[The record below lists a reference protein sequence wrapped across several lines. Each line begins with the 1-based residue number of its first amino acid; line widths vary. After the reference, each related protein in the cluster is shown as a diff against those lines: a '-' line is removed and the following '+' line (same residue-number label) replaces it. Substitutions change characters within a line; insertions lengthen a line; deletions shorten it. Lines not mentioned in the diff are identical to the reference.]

1 MTTGGTSAG
10 SLLGAPHH
18 DGSPGYCPNPP
29 QQHGD
34 SFTVL
39 LRTSPADPVS
49 AVAVRQVLDGE
60 PEFAAARI
68 DHQDA
73 TGTWWRADLTAHNT
87 VSHYRFLIDGGGTGY
102 RWLTAAGTIEAD
114 LPDAADFR
122 VAVAD
127 PPPQWLDDAIV
138 YQVFPDRFAR
148 SGLVDQPTPSWAVP
162 AGWDDPPE
170 PGGRPSARQFYGGDL
185 YGVAE
190 HLDHIQ
196 AVGAN
201 TLYLTPV
208 FPADSSHRYNASSF
222 DHVDPHLGGDAA
234 YRSLID
240 AAHARGMRILGD
252 LTTNHTGSTHD
263 WFAAGRADPT
273 APEADFYLF
282 DPLDAQSAAAR
293 GYVGWLGHRSLPKLD
308 HRSAELAR
316 RMHSG
321 PDSVAARWLDFGLDG
336 WRIDVANMTGRYQ
349 RTDLNHQVARML
361 RATMA
366 AVSGD
371 AYLVGEHFHDSLP
384 DVDGTTW
391 HGIMNYSG
399 LARPMWTW
407 LVRPDSPFAGWLG
420 APVAHWPRLPG
431 PSVAT
436 TMRAFS
442 AMPWAA
448 RQASLT
454 MVSSHDTP
462 RIATITNDPRLTEV
476 AVAAMIAYPGVPM
489 IWAGDEIGLEGNTG
503 EAGRAPFPW
512 HRPDSWNQELM
523 SLFGRLCA
531 VHRDSPALRQ
541 GGLRWVHVDADR
553 MVWMREAHDESML
566 VLLARAPGPPIA
578 LAADLLGLDEGTQA
592 HNVYGGASLPR
603 AAGLVELPGDGPMV
617 QMWRLPGLSGP
628 GR

>member
-1 MTTGGTSAG
+1 MTWGPALAG

-18 DGSPGYCPNPP
+18 DGSPGYCPDPP

-39 LRTSPADPVS
+39 LRTSHADPVS
-49 AVAVRQVLDGE
+49 TVAVRQVLDGE
-60 PEFAAARI
+60 PEYAPARI
-68 DHQDA
+68 DRQDA

-87 VSHYRFLIDGGGTGY
+87 VSHYRFLLDGGATGY
-102 RWLTAAGTIEAD
+102 RWLTAAGPVEAD
-114 LPDAADFR
+114 LPDAGDFR

-127 PPPQWLDDAIV
+127 APPQWLDDAIV

-148 SGLVDQPTPSWAVP
+148 SGRVDEPTPDWAVP
-162 AGWDDPPE
+162 AAWEDPPE
-170 PGGRPSARQFYGGDL
+170 PGGRPSARQIYGGDL

-190 HLDHIQ
+190 HLDHIA

-208 FPADSSHRYNASSF
+208 FPANSSHRYNATSF
-222 DHVDPHLGGDAA
+222 DHVDPLLGGNAA
-234 YRSLID
+234 YRALID

-263 WFAAGRADPT
+263 WFTAGRADPS
-273 APEADFYLF
+273 APEAEFYLF
-282 DPLDAQSAAAR
+282 DAPGEDPVVPR
-293 GYVGWLGHRSLPKLD
+293 GYVGWLGHRTLPKLD
-308 HRSAELAR
+308 HRSTALAAR
-316 RMHSG
+316 IVSG
-321 PDSVAARWLDFGLDG
+321 SQSVAARWLDFGLDG

-349 RTDLNHQVARML
+349 ATDLNHQVARAL
-361 RATMA
+361 RTTMA
-366 AVSGD
+366 QVSAD
-371 AYLVGEHFHDSLP
+371 AYLVGEHFHDFLP

-407 LVRPDSPFAGWLG
+407 LVRPDSPFGDWLG
-420 APVAHWPRLPG
+420 APLPHWPRLPG
-431 PSVAT
+431 ASVAA

-442 AMPWAA
+442 AIPWAA

-462 RIATITNDPRLTEV
+462 RIATITDDPRLTEV
-476 AVAAMIAYPGVPM
+476 AVAAMIAHPGVPM
-489 IWAGDEIGLEGNTG
+489 IWAGDEIGLQGRTG
-503 EAGRAPFPW
+503 EAGRVPFPW
-512 HRPDSWNQELM
+512 ERPESWNQELM
-523 SLFGRLCA
+523 SVFGRLCA
-531 VHRDSPALRQ
+531 VRRDSQALRR

-553 MVWMREAHDESML
+553 MVWLREAQDESML
-566 VLLARAPGPPIA
+566 VLLARASGPPIA
-578 LAADLLGLDEGTQA
+578 LAADLLGLGDGMGA
-592 HNVYGGASLPR
+592 RNVYGGASL
-603 AAGLVELPGDGPMV
+603 AQSAGLAELPGDGPMV